1 MAAGAVGVLP
11 ELVQVFDFDRLPHAK
26 TVAVSCPDAGGF
38 TPMYTVEDK
47 YNQVSKV
54 QQRRCWG
61 RGGEAVLQ
69 GGLERGHAAQERVE
83 QELAVVGWVRLLLLL
98 DLLVRIGSLLLDLLV
113 LVVLVRVGGI

>member
-47 YNQVSKV
+47 YNQVSMPPFSS
-54 QQRRCWG
+54 C
-61 RGGEAVLQ
+61 
-69 GGLERGHAAQERVE
+69 
-83 QELAVVGWVRLLLLL
+83 
-98 DLLVRIGSLLLDLLV
+98 S
-113 LVVLVRVGGI
+113 